1 MTTQSAD
8 PVSTGPGSSGPG
20 VFSRQASGLIRV
32 GGTLDVFIFNVGLVS
47 IAIAIAY
54 NQFFGPSL
62 YPGARPAVS
71 TILAGLG
78 MLAVAATFYFWSVVF
93 PRSGGVYVFL
103 SRTVS
108 PGLAFVL
115 SLVETVIL
123 LYYAALAASLIV
135 TVGIAPFLATVGTVA
150 KSQTLL
156 DWAAS
161 VASHNGVFWIGTAIL
176 VVAGLLLTSGTRRYF
191 TTQKVLFLIAIAGTV
206 VLAVLLAFGSRST
219 FSSHLSS
226 LGGLDYDNVIRTAE
240 ANGFVHSGFDLGKS
254 AAFLVWPLLP
264 LLGAVQSVGIGG
276 EVKRVRRSQLWGIL
290 GALVSCVLVIALF
303 DLLAGHVF
311 GDVFQGA
318 IAFNSISGIAEGSTE
333 STVGASPYITVLSGI
348 LAGNIPLAV
357 VILATFAAWI
367 WFWVPAEL
375 AYTTRSMI
383 AWSFDRVAPNR
394 LGYVSERFHTPVVAI
409 WTSTAG
415 AVVFMWLIAYKN
427 IALLTLIEA
436 LLVAWGAVMLS
447 AMIFPYRRRS
457 MYAGSPVAG
466 LRWFGLP
473 AMAVTGFLA
482 LVFFVIVEVLLWRD
496 PIAAGAL
503 IRSPLPREFWIVLG
517 VVVFGGLWYAGMRAY
532 RRRSGIDISLAFQQ
546 IPIE

>member
-1 MTTQSAD
+1 MTTQSANA
-8 PVSTGPGSSGPG
+8 VSSGPG

-32 GGTLDVFIFNVGLVS
+32 GGAVDVFIYNVGLVS

-54 NQFFGPSL
+54 NQYFGPSL
-62 YPGARPAVS
+62 YPGARPAVA
-71 TILAGLG
+71 TLFAGLG

-103 SRTVS
+103 SRTIS

-150 KSQTLL
+150 KNQTLL

-161 VASHNGVFWIGTAIL
+161 ASSPNGIFWIGAAIL

-191 TTQKVLFLIAIAGTV
+191 QTQKVLFAIAILGTV
-206 VLAVLLAFGSRST
+206 VLAVLLALGSRST
-219 FSSHLSS
+219 FAAHLSS
-226 LGGLDYDNVIRTAE
+226 LGGLDYDKVIATARD
-240 ANGFVHSGFDLGKS
+240 NGFVHAGFDLGTS
-254 AAFLVWPLLP
+254 ATFLVWPLLP

-290 GALVSCVLVIALF
+290 GALISCTLVIALF
-303 DLLAGHVF
+303 DLLASHAF

-318 IAFNSISGIAEGSTE
+318 IAFNSISGVADGSTE
-333 STVGASPYITVLSGI
+333 GTVGAAPYITVLSGI

-357 VILATFAAWI
+357 IILATFAAWI
-367 WFWVPAEL
+367 WFWIPAEL

-409 WTSTAG
+409 WASTAG

-436 LLVAWGAVMLS
+436 LLVAWGAVMLA
-447 AMIFPYRRRS
+447 AMAFPYRRRA
-457 MYAGSPVAG
+457 MYAGSPVAH
-466 LRWFGLP
+466 LRLFGVP

-482 LVFFVIVEVLLWRD
+482 LAFFAVVEVLLWRD
-496 PIAAGAL
+496 AIAAGAL
-503 IRSPLPREFWIVLG
+503 VRSPLPREFWIVLG
-517 VVVFGGLWYAGMRAY
+517 IVLFGALWYAGTKAY
-532 RRRSGIDISLAFQQ
+532 RRRRGIDIRLAFQQ